1 MIRKI
6 CLFIIWGLIAVAPV
20 RAAVLTVT
28 PSTQEV
34 NVGGTFTF
42 DLQVSGL
49 GGGTSLGVYDIDL
62 GFDPA
67 LLSFSTLVF
76 GPGLDVLGLGSLQ
89 AVTAGTGAVNLF
101 ELSLDSV
108 TDLTAL
114 QPSAFTLASL
124 TFSAL
129 SPGNGLLS
137 LTVNALGD
145 ANGDALLASVQGA
158 QFTVAAPVPE
168 PATYSMM
175 IAGLCILG
183 FFIRRG
189 RPADSD
195 AFRLAPRQM

>member
-6 CLFIIWGLIAVAPV
+6 CLFVIWGLIDVAPV

-67 LLSFSTLVF
+67 LLAFSSVVF
-76 GPGLDVLGLGSLQ
+76 GGGLDALGLGSLQ
-89 AVTAGTGAVNLF
+89 AVTAGTGVVNLF
-101 ELSLDSV
+101 ELSLDSA

-145 ANGDALLASVQGA
+145 ANGDALLASVQGG
-158 QFTVAAPVPE
+158 QFKVAAPVPE

-183 FFIRRG
+183 LFIRRG

-195 AFRLAPRQM
+195 A